1 MNSGNKE
8 MKLIVNVIDPEEMR
22 IAILDERGRL
32 DNLYIER
39 MLERQRAGEIYKAR
53 VDSVLPG
60 MNAAFL
66 SLGDGRNGFL

>member
-53 VDSVLPG
+53 VDSV
-60 MNAAFL
+60 
-66 SLGDGRNGFL
+66 RT

>member
-39 MLERQRAGEIYKAR
+39 MLQLPDRK
-53 VDSVLPG
+53 SVV
-60 MNAAFL
+60 
-66 SLGDGRNGFL
+66 

>member
-1 MNSGNKE
+1 M
-8 MKLIVNVIDPEEMR
+8 DPEEMR
-22 IAILDERGRL
+22 VAILDERGRL

-39 MLERQRAGEIYKAR
+39 MLERQRTGEIYKAK

-66 SLGDGRNGFL
+66 SL